1 MIPKH
6 LSTLAAHVACMLA
19 WTLPIGAEVTLVKD
33 GAEPLPIYH
42 PAQAQPLEKTA
53 AAELAKYL
61 ERLSGTRFG
70 VLPAPEPLPEKGI
83 FVGAFTPAAGGDPGP
98 DGFRIRAGN
107 QRVEL
112 TGGSPHGTLCAVFA
126 MLEEQFGCRWW
137 SQDEESLPPV
147 RSTLA
152 LPDLDA
158 VTRPAFAIH
167 NVWNREAQSPVNQ
180 FAAKARTTSAEAFT
194 GGHTM
199 YPLLTPYAKDHPEIY
214 PQDKEGTRKA
224 NNLHF
229 CYLAPGIAE
238 ALAEALEKQIAATKR
253 DPARTIFFAGM
264 GDWYGGMCECADCK
278 RVYEEETWTDPDGRK
293 KPGYT
298 ATLLRMINRTAEL
311 LEKKHPGVRIG
322 TFAYMSLEA
331 PPAKTKP
338 RENVSIRVPRLRHC
352 TVHGVRECEKNAT
365 FARNLERWCEI
376 APGRVFVWEYGANYK
391 NFINPFPCLASMADN
406 LKFYH
411 QLGIRGVEIQGNYVS
426 PGGDLAVLKNYVW
439 RRIFWQPELDPQA
452 VVSEFCHGYYGPA
465 AADVL
470 AYVDALEKSVREPS
484 RTCADEFAGFNYLTP
499 EIRAR
504 MAAHRDAALAKAA
517 GDAVITRRVREA
529 TVGLDSVELWAPAPF
544 EERDGRLIRTD
555 LGRETFPRAQEMLEY
570 VRQASPT
577 EWSSGRAAHM
587 GFLAWQGGPLV
598 TLSNPDLT
606 VKVAPL
612 LNGQIRQIAFRG
624 KPLLHVENNAKLKG
638 FPFLG
643 GSLDATGTRH
653 MMLDGEPTARTV
665 RVTGEGGVSLF
676 GGATRQL
683 VQRTF
688 TVGEQ
693 NTLAVVNTVRRP
705 APGAAPETRNSTVTT
720 VYAAGKRLADV
731 RVETQAAAD
740 RWEPLTVA
748 EEQAEVPLPAGV
760 RALRVHLPAQ
770 ECVVLDRYLGA
781 EIESGKILLD
791 RKGGTLSTVIT
802 TKAVDV
808 PKDGDRVFLERQM
821 EFAASG
827 TSGR

>member
-1 MIPKH
+1 MRH
-6 LSTLAAHVACMLA
+6 LSVLATIAASLLA
-19 WTLPIGAEVTLVKD
+19 LTFPAAAGVTLVND
-33 GAEPLPIYH
+33 GAEPLAIYH
-42 PAQAQPLEKTA
+42 PAQALPLERTA

-70 VLPAPEPLPEKGI
+70 VLPAPDPLPEKGI
-83 FVGAFTPAAGGDPGP
+83 FVGAFTPAATSGLGP
-98 DGFRIRAGN
+98 DSFRIRTGN

-112 TGGSPHGTLCAVFA
+112 AGGSPHATLCAVFA
-126 MLEEQFGCRWW
+126 MLGEQLGCRWW

-147 RSTLA
+147 KPTLA

-158 VTRPAFAIH
+158 VTRPSFAIH
-167 NVWNREAQSPVNQ
+167 NVWNREAQSPLNQ

-199 YPLLTPYAKDHPEIY
+199 YPLLTPYAKEHPEIY
-214 PQDKEGTRKA
+214 PFDKAGERKA

-229 CYLAPGIAE
+229 CYLARGISE
-238 ALAEALEKQIAATKR
+238 ALAEALEKQIAANKR
-253 DPARTIFFAGM
+253 EPAQAIFFAGM
-264 GDWYGGMCECADCK
+264 GDWYGGMCECADCQ

-298 ATLLRMINRTAEL
+298 ATLLRMINRTAEI

-365 FARNLERWCEI
+365 FARNLERWSEI
-376 APGRVFVWEYGANYK
+376 APGRVYVWEYGANYK
-391 NFINPFPCLASMADN
+391 NFINPFPCLASMSDN

-411 QLGIRGVEIQGNYVS
+411 QIGIRGVEIQGNYVS

-439 RRIFWQPELDPQA
+439 RRIFWEPELDPQA
-452 VVSEFCHGYYGPA
+452 LASEFCNGYYGPA

-470 AYVDALEKSVREPS
+470 AYVDTLEKSVREPG

-504 MAAHRDAALAKAA
+504 MAMHRDAALAKVD
-517 GDAVITRRVREA
+517 GDATIMRRVREA
-529 TVGLDSVELWAPAPF
+529 TVGLDSLELWAPGPF
-544 EERDGRLIRTD
+544 EERDGKLIRAD
-555 LGRETFPRAQEMLEY
+555 IGRDTFPRAQEVLSY

-598 TLSNPDLT
+598 TLTNPDLA

-612 LNGQIRQIAFRG
+612 LNGQIRQITFRG

-665 RVTGEGGVSLF
+665 RVVGESGVSLF
-676 GGATRQL
+676 GGATHQL

-688 TVGEQ
+688 TLGEQ
-693 NTLAVVNTVRRP
+693 NTLAVINTVRRP
-705 APGAAPETRNSTVTT
+705 KPGTAPETRGSTVTT
-720 VYAAGKRLADV
+720 VYAAGKRMGEA
-731 RVETQAAAD
+731 RVETQTAAD
-740 RWEPLTVA
+740 RWDALAFA
-748 EEQAEVPLPAGV
+748 EEQTEVPLPAGV
-760 RALRVHLPAQ
+760 RALRIHLPGQ
-770 ECVVLDRYLGA
+770 ECVVVDRYQGA
-781 EIESGKILLD
+781 ETEAGKILLD
-791 RKGGTLSTVIT
+791 RKAGTLSTVMN
-802 TKAVDV
+802 TKAIEV
-808 PKDGDRVFLERQM
+808 PKDGERVFLERQM
-821 EFAASG
+821 EFTGSG
-827 TSGR
+827 GPGR